1 MHNDAATRFTLPSPL
16 TGWPLAVLL
25 AVYLLVG
32 TTGHLPWRGD
42 DLTHLGP
49 IHAMLG
55 GEGWL
60 LPEIAG
66 EIYRDAGPLYY
77 WLGAGLASALGWL
90 MPVHDAARLASSLFC
105 AATLYWTA
113 LAARRLYGESAFA
126 PAILLGMGSLG
137 LVVHAHETQ
146 PALAQIAGVALCLA
160 GTVNIGRQGL
170 QAGLQ
175 AGLGIALA
183 FLAGGLSGLVLTLP
197 IVLAAPLLCPSCRT
211 PAVLKRIAFGCGI
224 ALLITALW
232 LTGVALQAPDEP
244 ARWLQEE
251 LRSIR
256 PHTEHLANL
265 GKLLQLF
272 GWFAW
277 PLWPIAGWALWKNRP
292 TWTTPQVAVP
302 LIASLSA
309 ILLVATTG
317 SGLRPAGALPLLPP
331 LCLLAAL
338 GVQSLRRG
346 AANAFD
352 WFGVMA
358 FLFFGLLV
366 WLVWGA
372 LHFSWPPGLARQ
384 IIKLAPEFPR
394 GDFLAS
400 AVIGIPITLALLM
413 LPAATE
419 RTPTRG
425 TTTWALGMT
434 LLWCLA
440 VALLQPWFAY
450 TKNYQPIASSLQEA
464 LATQPASCI
473 KRRGLGDTQRAALDY
488 FSDIRTLRYG
498 ARDDCQLL
506 LTYGTANNS
515 SNVAREWGLPVWE
528 RRLGGG
534 RKAEVFRLYRKS

>member
-1 MHNDAATRFTLPSPL
+1 
-16 TGWPLAVLL
+16 
-25 AVYLLVG
+25 
-32 TTGHLPWRGD
+32 
-42 DLTHLGP
+42 
-49 IHAMLG
+49 
-55 GEGWL
+55 
-60 LPEIAG
+60 
-66 EIYRDAGPLYY
+66 
-77 WLGAGLASALGWL
+77 
-90 MPVHDAARLASSLFC
+90 
-105 AATLYWTA
+105 
-113 LAARRLYGESAFA
+113 
-126 PAILLGMGSLG
+126 MGSLG

-211 PAVLKRIAFGCGI
+211 PAVLKRIVFGCGI